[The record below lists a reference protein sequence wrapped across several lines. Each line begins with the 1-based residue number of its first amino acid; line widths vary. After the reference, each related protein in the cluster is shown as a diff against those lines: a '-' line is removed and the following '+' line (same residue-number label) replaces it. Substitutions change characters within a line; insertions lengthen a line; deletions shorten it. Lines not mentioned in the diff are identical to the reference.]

1 MKYRDVKTFIL
12 GVMRGIYVALTTLG
26 YLITYCKIGSWLG
39 VFIEACILPTG
50 LCHMFFCWWLTFYRG
65 LSSVWH

>member
-12 GVMRGIYVALTTLG
+12 GVVRGIYVALTTLG

-39 VFIEACILPTG
+39 VFIEACIFPHMALPYVLLLVAHFLEG
-50 LCHMFFCWWLTFYRG
+50 IA
-65 LSSVWH
+65 